1 VSKAAY
7 FFKQKTIFA
16 HQNYQ
21 SMAQKLKPTSGQKRT
36 FMMHVVVFLIA
47 TAVMFFI
54 HHKQGEKE
62 WAYPW
67 HAWIIAAWGLSLIG
81 HYCAVYFD
89 FEDKATVE
97 YKRQL
102 NN

>member
-1 VSKAAY
+1 
-7 FFKQKTIFA
+7 
-16 HQNYQ
+16 
-21 SMAQKLKPTSGQKRT
+21 
-36 FMMHVVVFLIA
+36 
-47 TAVMFFI
+47 MFFI

-89 FEDKATVE
+89 YEDKGMDD
-97 YKRQL
+97 YKKQSA
-102 NN
+102 

>member
-1 VSKAAY
+1 MLH
-7 FFKQKTIFA
+7 F
-16 HQNYQ
+16 
-21 SMAQKLKPTSGQKRT
+21 
-36 FMMHVVVFLIA
+36 VVFLIA
-47 TAVMFFI
+47 SAVMFFI

-81 HYCAVYFD
+81 HFCAVYFS
-89 FEDKATVE
+89 FEDEGEAE

-102 NN
+102 HN

>member
-1 VSKAAY
+1 MSTKIKPTG
-7 FFKQKTIFA
+7 KQKSTLMLHF
-16 HQNYQ
+16 
-21 SMAQKLKPTSGQKRT
+21 
-36 FMMHVVVFLIA
+36 VVFLIA

-81 HYCAVYFD
+81 HYCAVYFNY
-89 FEDKATVE
+89 EDKATDE

-102 NN
+102 HN

>member
-1 VSKAAY
+1 MSIKV
-7 FFKQKTIFA
+7 T
-16 HQNYQ
+16 
-21 SMAQKLKPTSGQKRT
+21 PTASQKRN
-36 FMMHVVVFLIA
+36 FMIHSVVFLIA

-81 HYCAVYFD
+81 HFCSVYFD
-89 FEDKATVE
+89 YEDKGMDDFRNQSA
-97 YKRQL
+97 
-102 NN
+102 